1 VAGLTV
7 PDSDDNLRGVHVELR
22 DISKS
27 FGGTHALEG
36 VSLTI
41 GRGSIHALVGE
52 NGAGKS
58 TLGKIISGVHAQD
71 HGQLLLNGEPV
82 RFHSPRDAISRAV
95 ILIAQE
101 LAVVPS
107 LTVAQNVFLGVEPA
121 KAGFQNRRELR
132 RRYAELA
139 ASVGFELDGDA
150 NAGALRTADQQ
161 KVEIM
166 RALCRNAQLIVMDE
180 PTAALSRP
188 DVEALHKVIRQL
200 ARNGTTVVLVSHF
213 LGEVLE
219 LADEVTILRDGRL
232 VQTGPAAGQTEE
244 SLMAAMLGRSFDAT
258 FPPKRSAAADA
269 PVVLSVRDLVAP
281 GVHDVSF
288 DLRAGEILGL
298 AGLVGAGRSEVAR
311 AIYRANRVH
320 AGTVTVTAGTATATA
335 GTVSGGTVTAGRA
348 TAGGQAAGTVAL
360 TGSPRTALR
369 AGVAMIPESRKE
381 QGLLLGRSVLENVS
395 LSNLAAVSRAGLVR
409 PGPER
414 RSVRNVLTRVDVRGG
429 GPSMRAAALSGG
441 NQQKL
446 LFGRSL
452 LRDPRVLIADEPTRG
467 VDVGAKRAIYELLT
481 SLTASGLGVLL
492 ISSDVEEILGL
503 AHRVLVMRGGRVAAE
518 LAGDG
523 VTEAA
528 ILGAAFGGVSPRPHS
543 PSPGPHSPSP
553 GPHSPSPGP
562 HSPSPGPHS
571 PSPRHE
577 DVRKAPPQ

>member
-7 PDSDDNLRGVHVELR
+7 PDGNNLQGAHVELR

-27 FGGTHALEG
+27 FGGTRALEG

-41 GRGSIHALVGE
+41 GHGSIHALVGE

-58 TLGKIISGVHAQD
+58 TLGKIIAGVHTPD
-71 HGQLLLNGEPV
+71 SGRLLLDGEQV
-82 RFHSPRDAISRAV
+82 RFHSPRDAIARGV

-101 LAVVPS
+101 MSIVPS
-107 LTVAQNVFLGVEPA
+107 LTVEQNVFLGVEPRRL
-121 KAGFQNRRELR
+121 GFQSRRELR
-132 RRYAELA
+132 RKYNELA
-139 ASVGFELDGDA
+139 ASVGFDLDGDA
-150 NAGALRTADQQ
+150 NAGSLRTADQQ
-161 KVEIM
+161 KVEIL

-180 PTAALSRP
+180 PTAALPRP

-219 LADEVTILRDGRL
+219 LADTVTILRDGRL
-232 VQTGPAAGQTEE
+232 VHTVPAAGQTED
-244 SLMAAMLGRSFDAT
+244 SLMAAMLGRPVDAT
-258 FPPKRSAAADA
+258 FPAKRLAAADA

-281 GVHDVSF
+281 GVNGVSF

-298 AGLVGAGRSEVAR
+298 AGLVGAGRTEVAR
-311 AIYRANRVH
+311 AIYRANRVQSGSVII
-320 AGTVTVTAGTATATA
+320 GTGSA
-335 GTVSGGTVTAGRA
+335 VSGTPRA
-348 TAGGQAAGTVAL
+348 AM
-360 TGSPRTALR
+360 R

-381 QGLLLGRSVLENVS
+381 QGLLLTRPVKENVS
-395 LSNLAAVSRAGLVR
+395 LSSLAAVSTAGVLR

-414 RSVRNVLTRVDVRGG
+414 RTVRDILARVDVRGG
-429 GPSMRAAALSGG
+429 SIALPAAALSGG

-467 VDVGAKRAIYELLT
+467 VDVGAKRAIYELLA
-481 SLTASGLGVLL
+481 SLTAGGLSVLL

-503 AHRVLVMRGGRVAAE
+503 AHRVLVMRGGKITAE
-518 LAGDG
+518 LTGDD

-528 ILGAAFGGVSPRPHS
+528 ILGAAFGTEVPP
-543 PSPGPHSPSP
+543 PSREVP
-553 GPHSPSPGP
+553 
-562 HSPSPGPHS
+562 
-571 PSPRHE
+571 E
-577 DVRKAPPQ
+577 